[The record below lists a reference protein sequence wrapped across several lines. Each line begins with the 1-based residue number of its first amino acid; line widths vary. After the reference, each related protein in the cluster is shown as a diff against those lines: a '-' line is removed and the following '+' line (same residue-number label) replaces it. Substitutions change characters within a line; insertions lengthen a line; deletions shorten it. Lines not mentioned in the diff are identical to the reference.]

1 MAYGQE
7 WKPRAE
13 YQNEIGAFNVV
24 YTLVDSKN
32 KRIYVGE
39 AKDLVTRFSQGHPII
54 KDWDYY
60 RYDVLPKPLEPYRKT
75 IERMMIRSYAMLFQ
89 NKKGIP
95 TRGLSDYV
103 LVNAKID
110 KG

>member
-1 MAYGQE
+1 
-7 WKPRAE
+7 
-13 YQNEIGAFNVV
+13 
-24 YTLVDSKN
+24 
-32 KRIYVGE
+32 
-39 AKDLVTRFSQGHPII
+39 
-54 KDWDYY
+54 
-60 RYDVLPKPLEPYRKT
+60 
-75 IERMMIRSYAMLFQ
+75 MMIRSYAMLFQ